1 MSYIHE
7 QLKHIKKEVHNNKR
21 KHQQETAMQL
31 KSELPPALQRSAE
44 LATEDGASSWL
55 TAIPLDQYGF
65 TLHKRGISRC
75 LLPALW
81 LAPTTP
87 SLTLCACGQAFTIG
101 HALSCPTGGYPS
113 TRHNE
118 L

>member
-1 MSYIHE
+1 MSDIHE
-7 QLKHIKKEVHNNKR
+7 QLKHLKKEAHNNKR

-65 TLHKRGISRC
+65 TLHKGAFRDALC
-75 LLPALW
+75 LRYGWPPPH
-81 LAPTTP
+81 LAAH
-87 SLTLCACGQAFTIG
+87 CARGQAFTIG
-101 HALSCPTGGYPS
+101 HALSCPTGGYPFIH
-113 TRHNE
+113 HNE